1 MPDLTLVLD
10 LTLMLLAALLGG
22 IAASAL
28 RQPPVVGYLLAGLL
42 LGPHAVGL
50 VKSSDQISFLA
61 DFGVAFLM
69 FTLGVEFNLRNL
81 TGMGKTAVV
90 GTIIQIISS
99 ILFALPLIGILNWSL
114 FQAIFVGA
122 LLSLSST
129 AIVVKVLAD
138 KGKLDTV
145 GGTLSTG
152 WLLTQDLAVLPL
164 MILLPILSGK
174 EGGFLVLVGGIF
186 KAVIL
191 LGLTFYLGN
200 KLIPKFLNQVVKYG
214 REVLL
219 LSLVVLTLGI
229 AFLTYSFG
237 LSFAIGA
244 FLAGLIVSETE
255 ISEEALAQV
264 KSLRDLFLTLF
275 FVSVGMLLNP
285 FFIIANFKAVLLIL
299 VLLIL
304 GKFIPIFSWIFSF
317 GYHAKIGFLVAIYLL
332 QIGEFSFVLGKL
344 GVQEGLITDYHYNL
358 ILSVAMLS
366 IVLTPFFISEEAL
379 LFKWFKKIIGFI
391 PPLNHLL
398 FTGRTIVEPVDP
410 EIYSEH
416 VILLGYGRVG
426 KYVSQA
432 LKHVEIPHVVI
443 EVDPKALKA
452 AKDKGLTAFY
462 GDGAEMEVLE
472 KAGLKN
478 ARALVL
484 THPDQASALLTI
496 YRAKKINPHLKI
508 LARAHRDLDVEDLKD
523 LEIEKVVQP
532 EFEASVSLMHKLLD
546 SLGVEE
552 DTVRS
557 FTEHIRRQPFG
568 R

>member
-1 MPDLTLVLD
+1 MGDLPLILN
-10 LTLMLLAALLGG
+10 LTFMLLAALLGG
-22 IAASAL
+22 VVASVF
-28 RQPPVVGYLLAGLL
+28 RQPPVVGYLLAGLVF
-42 LGPHAVGL
+42 GPNSVGL
-50 VKSSDQISFLA
+50 VKSGTEIALLA
-61 DFGVAFLM
+61 EIGVAFLM

-81 TGMGKTAVV
+81 TGMGKTTVV
-90 GTIIQIISS
+90 GTVVQIIFS
-99 ILFALPLIGILNWSL
+99 IILALPLMAILDWSF

-129 AIVVKVLAD
+129 AIVIKILTD

-145 GGTLSTG
+145 AGSLGTG
-152 WLLTQDLAVLPL
+152 WLLSQDLAVLPL
-164 MILLPILSGK
+164 MILLPVLSGQ
-174 EGGFLVLVGGIF
+174 EGGVAAFLVGVI

-200 KLIPKFLNQVVKYG
+200 KLVPRILNELVRYG
-214 REVLL
+214 REVLF
-219 LSLVVLTLGI
+219 LSIVVLTLGI

-255 ISEEALAQV
+255 MSEEALAQI

-275 FVSVGMLLNP
+275 FVSVGMLLDP
-285 FFIIANFKAVLLIL
+285 GFIIANLKAVLIIL
-299 VLLIL
+299 LVLIL

-317 GYHAKIGFLVAIYLL
+317 GYHAKVGFLVAIYLL

-344 GVQEGLITDYHYNL
+344 GVDHGLIDENTYNL
-358 ILSVAMLS
+358 ILSVALLS
-366 IVLTPFFISEEAL
+366 IILTPFLIDRQDS
-379 LFKWFKKIIGFI
+379 LFKWFKKAVSFV

-398 FTGRTIVEPVDP
+398 FTSRAITEPVDP
-410 EIYSEH
+410 EVYHDH

-432 LKHVEIPHVVI
+432 LKHVNINHVVI
-443 EVDPKALKA
+443 EVDPKAIKI
-452 AKDKGLTAFY
+452 AKEKGLVAFY
-462 GDGAEMEVLE
+462 GDGSEIEVLH
-472 KAGLKN
+472 KAGLAQ
-478 ARALVL
+478 ARALVI

-496 YRAKKINPHLKI
+496 YRSKKVNPHLKI
-508 LARAHRDLDVEDLKD
+508 LARAHRDMDVEDLKD

-552 DTVRS
+552 ETVKS
-557 FTEHIRRQPFG
+557 FTDHIRRQPLG